1 MDDTKKDFKPEKKE
15 NDKGTHT
22 TFRGLCKGCGICIEI
37 CPVGAL
43 SWDKEN
49 TGVYNQPSIKVDMDK
64 CIMCGLC
71 DLRCPD
77 SAITVEKKQN

>member
-1 MDDTKKDFKPEKKE
+1 MDEKTKDFKP
-15 NDKGTHT
+15 NTVSSDKGSHT
-22 TFRGLCKGCGICIEI
+22 TFHGLCKGCGICINI

-49 TGVYNQPSIKVDMDK
+49 TGVYNGPSVKVDMDK

-77 SAITVEKKQN
+77 SAIKVEKK